1 MARASIYIFLSPEM
15 GYSKTCLK
23 RPLKKTKIGFQDQL
37 SLNAGQKYCRML
49 QGEHAAILSTFIKL
63 PSVIKIFVLSYF
75 RGRLRQVLLLLILF
89 VSLTRISEQERKQRL
104 EEQARTND
112 YHKFVEGNLIL
123 KQGLV
128 DKRKVSI
135 KPPVNSA

>member
-1 MARASIYIFLSPEM
+1 M
-15 GYSKTCLK
+15 K
-23 RPLKKTKIGFQDQL
+23 
-37 SLNAGQKYCRML
+37 
-49 QGEHAAILSTFIKL
+49 
-63 PSVIKIFVLSYF
+63 
-75 RGRLRQVLLLLILF
+75 LLILF

-135 KPPVNSA
+135 RPPGNSA